1 MSFMIRKEV
10 DYNKTLISVNDNWQ
24 SDIEFNYYAQYIN
37 HQKTISEIQAD
48 SEAIAQLSTDDTKI
62 DVIELKVRPLSDWPE
77 IVDIFIKF
85 ATFAFATGFF
95 GQMGA
100 DLYTKLKEKIIS
112 LIPIRNVK
120 YEKHDERGIHVN
132 FPYYLNEKRI
142 IINVALKISQLN
154 LLGKDPFSINSIIS
168 FLISDVEKLDAMKVL
183 IMPINEKP
191 YWKIVYYCNSKNEYL
206 KT

>member
-1 MSFMIRKEV
+1 MIREEV
-10 DYNKTLISVNDNWQ
+10 DLNRVLTSLSENNQ
-24 SDIEFNYYAQYIN
+24 PDIEFSYYAHYMN
-37 HQKTISEIQAD
+37 YKKTDSEIQAD
-48 SEAIAQLSTDDTKI
+48 NEEIVKLSTN
-62 DVIELKVRPLSDWPE
+62 KVRINVSEILSDRPLSDWPE

-85 ATFAFATGFF
+85 ATAAFAAGFF

-132 FPYYLNEKRI
+132 FPYYLNKKRI
-142 IINVALKISQLN
+142 IINVALKIFQLN

-168 FLISDVEKLDAMKVL
+168 FLISDVEKLDAMKIL

-206 KT
+206 KP